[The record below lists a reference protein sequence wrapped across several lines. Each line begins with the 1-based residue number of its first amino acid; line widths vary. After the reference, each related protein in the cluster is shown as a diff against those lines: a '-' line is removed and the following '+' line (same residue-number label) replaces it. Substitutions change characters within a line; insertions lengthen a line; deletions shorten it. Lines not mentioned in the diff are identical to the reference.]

1 MKIFSSLYHTLR
13 FWVLITILSVV
24 LGTIS
29 LILGIFD
36 RSGNKSHKVAA
47 LWSRLICKWNDI
59 RVEITGMENIMTDQ
73 PQIFI
78 ANHQG
83 YYDIFALSGY
93 LPVQLRWISKSSLFR
108 IPFMGWAMS
117 AAGYIRVDRN
127 NRKKS
132 YQAFL
137 NTIESVKVGN
147 SIIIFPEG
155 TRSVDGSI
163 GPFKKGS
170 HLLAQRANVPMVPI
184 TIIGTRNIIRKGSIL
199 IQPGPIKI
207 IISPEVNLLS
217 KDKEKGDDILQDIR
231 NTICDNFKNY
241 QIDFTKDQI

>member
-59 RVEITGMENIMTDQ
+59 RVEITGMENIITDQ

-117 AAGYIRVDRN
+117 AAGYIPVERN
-127 NRKKS
+127 NRKQS

-137 NTIESVKVGN
+137 NTLEAIKAGN
-147 SIIIFPEG
+147 SVVVFPEG
-155 TRSVDGSI
+155 TRSEDGNV
-163 GPFKKGS
+163 GAFKKGS
-170 HLLAQRANVPMVPI
+170 QLLAHRAGAPI
-184 TIIGTRNIIRKGSIL
+184 IPVTIIGTRNIIRKGGMI
-199 IQPGPIKI
+199 IRPGPVRI
-207 IISPEVNLLS
+207 IISPYVTLDGKNV
-217 KDKEKGDDILQDIR
+217 KKGDEALQDIR
-231 NTICDNFKNY
+231 NTICKNFK
-241 QIDFTKDQI
+241 TT

>member
-13 FWVLITILSVV
+13 FWSLITILSVV

-36 RSGNKSHKVAA
+36 RSGNKSHKVTA

-59 RVEITGMENIMTDQ
+59 RVEITGMENIITDQ

-93 LPVQLRWISKSSLFR
+93 LPVQLRWVSKSSLFR
-108 IPFMGWAMS
+108 IPLMGWAMS
-117 AAGYIRVDRN
+117 AAGYIRVERN

-137 NTIESVKVGN
+137 NTIETVKVGN

-155 TRSVDGSI
+155 TR
-163 GPFKKGS
+163 KKPGENPDYKTGIAGIYKNLES
-170 HLLAQRANVPMVPI
+170 EVLPVAVNSGHLWPKH
-184 TIIGTRNIIRKGSIL
+184 IIIKKSG
-199 IQPGPIKI
+199 KI
-207 IISPEVNLLS
+207 IIKFLKLIPS
-217 KDKEKGDDILQDIR
+217 Q
-231 NTICDNFKNY
+231 
-241 QIDFTKDQI
+241 